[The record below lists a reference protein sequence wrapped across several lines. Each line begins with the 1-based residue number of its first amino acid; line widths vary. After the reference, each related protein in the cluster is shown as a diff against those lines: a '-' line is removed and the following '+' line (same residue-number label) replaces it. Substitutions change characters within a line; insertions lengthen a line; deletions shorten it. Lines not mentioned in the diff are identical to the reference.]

1 MRLITNALVIR
12 HADYG
17 DYDRM
22 VTLIT
27 PQYGRIEAVARG
39 CRRLKSPLVNAAE
52 LFTSGEFTLFEKN
65 GRYSIEQCQIS
76 ESFFELRS
84 NYDRLTHGVYW
95 LRLLDA
101 LVQPDMPAED
111 VFLMALRALVY
122 LNYSDLPAPLVTF
135 AFEAHLMALEGY
147 SPRVD
152 SCVKCGRPLD
162 NAARFDAVRGGAV
175 CVGCVFDAP
184 GISYGARRILYRLP
198 MTRFEAFEKLHDH
211 PDWPEAAR
219 LFRSYIAKRISIPEK
234 FQPPLM

>member
-22 VTLIT
+22 VTLVT
-27 PQYGRIEAVARG
+27 PMYGRVEAVARG
-39 CRRLKSPLVNAAE
+39 CRRLKSPIVNAAE

-84 NYDRLTHGVYW
+84 DYDRLTHGVYW

-101 LVQPDMPAED
+101 LVQPDAPAED
-111 VFLMALRALVY
+111 IFLMTLRALAY

-135 AFEAHLMALEGY
+135 AFETHLMALEGY
-147 SPRVD
+147 APRVD
-152 SCVKCGRPLD
+152 SCVKCGRPLED
-162 NAARFDAVRGGAV
+162 AARFDAVRGGAV
-175 CVGCVFDAP
+175 CVGCEFDAP
-184 GISYGARRILYRLP
+184 SVSYGARRILYRLP
-198 MTRFEAFEKLHDH
+198 KTRFEAFEKLRDH

-219 LFRSYIAKRISIPEK
+219 LFRGYIAKRISMPEK
-234 FQPPLM
+234 FCPPLP

>member
-27 PQYGRIEAVARG
+27 PQYGRVEAVARG
-39 CRRLKSPLVNAAE
+39 CRRLKSQIVNAAE
-52 LFTSGEFTLFEKN
+52 LFTSGEYTLFERN

-84 NYDRLTHGVYW
+84 DYDRLTHGVYW

-101 LVQPDMPAED
+101 LVQPDAPAED
-111 VFLMALRALVY
+111 IFLMTLRALAY

-147 SPRVD
+147 APRVD
-152 SCVKCGRPLD
+152 SCVKCGRPLED
-162 NAARFDAVRGGAV
+162 AARFDATRGGAV
-175 CVGCVFDAP
+175 CVGCGFDAP

-198 MTRFEAFEKLHDH
+198 KTRFEAFEKLRDH

-219 LFRSYIAKRISIPEK
+219 LFRSYIVKHISIPEK
-234 FQPPLM
+234 FHPPLA

>member
-22 VTLIT
+22 VTLVT
-27 PQYGRIEAVARG
+27 PQYGRVEAVARG
-39 CRRLKSPLVNAAE
+39 CRRLKSPIVNAAE
-52 LFTSGEFTLFEKN
+52 LFTSGEYTLFEKN

-84 NYDRLTHGVYW
+84 DYDRLTHGVYW
-95 LRLLDA
+95 LRLLYA
-101 LVQPDMPAED
+101 LVQPDAPAED
-111 VFLMALRALVY
+111 IFLMTLRALAY

-147 SPRVD
+147 APRVD
-152 SCVKCGRPLD
+152 SCVKCGRPLED
-162 NAARFDAVRGGAV
+162 AARFDAVRGGAV
-175 CVGCVFDAP
+175 CMGCEFDAP

-198 MTRFEAFEKLHDH
+198 KTRFDAFEKLRNH
-211 PDWPEAAR
+211 PAWPEAAR

-234 FQPPLM
+234 FHPPLM